1 MILILLTVPSC
12 FSTKETFKEVAVFD
26 QKEKLLSV
34 KQNRFVQIKTSLK
47 FTKLSSDQK
56 KRYCSHLERAF
67 RKYNW
72 DRGLCSEEDWFT
84 YGNSAQENPLV
95 FMLWGDDQEKKA
107 FEYRDVT
114 LIMCGVHG
122 DEITPV
128 KFCYDI
134 LQLFKEESLKSD
146 QLLFKNRTIVLAPLV
161 NPDAFFKKLPTRTNA
176 NGVDI
181 NRNFPTRDWDG
192 KALKLWRRYYKKD
205 KRRYPGPKAN
215 SEPETKFQV
224 TLIRTFKPHKIIS
237 VHAPLTMLDY
247 DGPESLHTGG
257 LVGQMANQLLI
268 QMSKSA
274 NGYRIKNYPFFTGS
288 LGNYAGNERNIPTF
302 TFELPSSDNRNH
314 KKYWSQ
320 FRGIIVEA
328 INHTL
333 QTKKSLKERPVVD
346 IQLLKSEIKDE
357 I

>member
-1 MILILLTVPSC
+1 MSICNRCRFVILLLLTTPSC
-12 FSTKETFKEVAVFD
+12 LPEREVVKEAAVSVR
-26 QKEKLLSV
+26 KEK
-34 KQNRFVQIKTSLK
+34 KFVQIKNFSGLQ
-47 FTKLSSDQK
+47 KLSLDKK
-56 KRYCSHLERAF
+56 KRYCSHLEKVF

-72 DRGLCSEEDWFT
+72 DRVDCRKEDWFT
-84 YGNSAQENPLV
+84 YGNSIQGNPLL
-95 FMLWGDDQEKKA
+95 FMLWGLDQEDKA
-107 FEYRDVT
+107 FEHRDVT

-134 LQLFKEESLKSD
+134 LQHFKEESLKDMKSR
-146 QLLFKNRTIVLAPLV
+146 LLNKTIVLVPLV
-161 NPDAFFKKLPTRTNA
+161 NPDAFFKKFPTRTNA

-181 NRNFPTRDWDG
+181 NRNFPTRDWNE
-192 KALKLWRRYYKKD
+192 KALKLWRYHYKKD

-215 SEPETKFQV
+215 SEPETNFQV
-224 TLIRTFKPHKIIS
+224 AMIDIFTPHKIIS

-257 LVGQMANQLLI
+257 AVGQKANQLLI

-274 NGYRIKNYPFFTGS
+274 NDYRIKNYPFFPGS

-302 TFELPSSDNRNH
+302 TFELPSSDYRHH
-314 KKYWSQ
+314 KRYWNQ
-320 FRGIIVEA
+320 FKGIIVEA
-328 INHTL
+328 INH
-333 QTKKSLKERPVVD
+333 SLRMGNTVD
-346 IQLLKSEIKDE
+346 VSLRHGIESKDE